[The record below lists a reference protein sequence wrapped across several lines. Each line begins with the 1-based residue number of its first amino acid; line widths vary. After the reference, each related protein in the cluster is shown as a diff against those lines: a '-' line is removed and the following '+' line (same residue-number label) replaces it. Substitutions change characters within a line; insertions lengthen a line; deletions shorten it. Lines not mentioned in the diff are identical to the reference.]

1 MQNRNHSLVWY
12 LFISV
17 IVIIMIIG
25 IFLAGRFTALP
36 DNDSA
41 VNTALSRNAASTVR
55 SHSSLSSIHTVRRL
69 PSDSTSEN
77 RVKQFSEQIE
87 DILSQN
93 DQLDRTRSWV
103 EFIDGL
109 SGDEFPDVLTAFQAN
124 GVTRERMGE
133 YALLLNAWA
142 KIDPLAA
149 LDYTT
154 ANTTTPFARK
164 TILTTWAQ
172 NDQEAAIAWA
182 KNNYKGD
189 GANPWLVG
197 VIRGIAGND
206 IERATELMNTL
217 PYSRESREA
226 LAAILPAVIDMEPE
240 AARKWI
246 DAISNERLR
255 TGAMDRIIEKLA
267 AVDPQGTLDWML
279 ATPGRTTDRK
289 MDNVFSL
296 WARRD
301 EKAAIDSYQQ
311 LPPGKERSNAL
322 RGIINAMANKDPKV
336 VAEFLDS
343 NSGDATDHVYEQF
356 VWSSFHKDPSF
367 AISYIGRIQNEATRN
382 NMYSRTL
389 NAWMRRDESAAF
401 SWIESNQLP
410 LSVIKRIEKRLQTR
424 K

>member
-12 LFISV
+12 LFISA
-17 IVIIMIIG
+17 IVIIIIVG
-25 IFLAGRFTALP
+25 IFLTGRFSALP
-36 DNDSA
+36 DNGSA
-41 VNTALSRNAASTVR
+41 VNTAVSRNTASIAR
-55 SHSSLSSIHTVRRL
+55 SRSNSSSIRTDYRRL
-69 PSDSTSEN
+69 SDSTPEN

-109 SGDEFPDVLTAFQAN
+109 SGDEFPDVLTAFQEN

-154 ANTTTPFARK
+154 ATTTTPFARQ
-164 TILTTWAQ
+164 TILRTWAQ

-206 IERATELMNTL
+206 LERATELMNTL
-217 PYSRESREA
+217 PYSRESRSA

-255 TGAMDRIIEKLA
+255 AGAMDRIIEKLA
-267 AVDPQGTLDWML
+267 AVDPQGTLNWML
-279 ATPGRTTDRK
+279 ANPGHTTDKK
-289 MDNVFSL
+289 MDNVFNS
-296 WARRD
+296 WMRRD

-311 LPPGKERSNAL
+311 LPHGKERSNAL
-322 RGIINAMANKDPKV
+322 RGIINAMANKDPQIA
-336 VAEFLDS
+336 AEFIDS
-343 NSGDATDHVYEQF
+343 NSDDATDHVYEQF

-367 AISYIGRIQNEATRN
+367 AISYIGRIQNEAKRN

-401 SWIESNQLP
+401 AWIESNQIP
-410 LSVIKRIEKRLQTR
+410 LSVIKRIEKRLQKR